1 MEDAEIIKVDYQA
14 ATINI
19 PQKQKFEQYV
29 NDLVLKYKSF
39 VVDGNNL
46 TAARSTRA
54 EINKIL
60 NEIDTQR
67 KDVKRAYNEPLKTF
81 EAWVKQTTSALSEVK
96 NTIDEAIRNQEFAEQ
111 SQRVEVV
118 RNLIHE
124 AVTGTN
130 IDERIFN
137 ESIEDWAKNA
147 NFNKNFKPKKV
158 LVESIQFEVD
168 KELER
173 QADRERNISAI
184 AKFAFENN
192 IPEGAY
198 IRMLDNGE
206 SVADI
211 LNIMQADVR
220 KEQERKAYI
229 AKQAAETSL
238 ATETVE
244 DLPQTPKTSAELR
257 ETVTSDISDV
267 VVGGSVT
274 YRAKIELDFQSVE
287 EKDRWKQVMAE
298 NGFGKY
304 ELLSWD
310 RITDKKD

>member
-67 KDVKRAYNEPLKTF
+67 KDVKRVYNEPLKTF
-81 EAWVKQTTSALSEVK
+81 EVWVKQSTSVLSDVK
-96 NTIDEAIRNQEFAEQ
+96 NDIDEAIKVQEQAEQ
-111 SQRVEVV
+111 IQRVKVV
-118 RNLIHE
+118 RDIIHE
-124 AVTGTN
+124 AATSAK
-130 IDERIFN
+130 IDERVFT

-147 NFNKNFKPKKV
+147 NFNKDFKPKKV

-173 QADRERNISAI
+173 QAERERNVSAI

-192 IPEGAY
+192 IPDGAY
-198 IRMLDNGE
+198 IRLLDNGE
-206 SVADI
+206 STADI
-211 LNIMQADVR
+211 LNVMQADIQR
-220 KEQERKAYI
+220 EQERRARLAAQK
-229 AKQAAETSL
+229 AETAQVAEKPQEVPQSP
-238 ATETVE
+238 ETFLKPSE
-244 DLPQTPKTSAELR
+244 G
-257 ETVTSDISDV
+257 VTNDILD
-267 VVGGSVT
+267 GSQNESVI
-274 YRAKIELDFQSVE
+274 YRAKIELDFESVE
-287 EKDRWKQVMAE
+287 EKDRWKQVMAN
-298 NGFGKY
+298 NGFSEY
-304 ELLSWD
+304 RLLSWD
-310 RITDKKD
+310 RITDKKE

>member
-60 NEIDTQR
+60 SEIDTQR

-81 EAWVKQTTSALSEVK
+81 EVWVKQSTSVLSDVK
-96 NTIDEAIRNQEFAEQ
+96 KAIDEAIKVQEQAEQ
-111 SQRVEVV
+111 IQRVQVV
-118 RNLIHE
+118 RNIIHE
-124 AVTGTN
+124 AATSAK
-130 IDERIFN
+130 IDERIFT

-147 NFNKNFKPKKV
+147 NFNKDFKPKKV

-173 QADRERNISAI
+173 QAERERNVSSI
-184 AKFAFENN
+184 AKFAFGSN
-192 IPEGAY
+192 IPDGAY

-206 SVADI
+206 SVSDI
-211 LNIMQADVR
+211 LNVMQADIQT
-220 KEQERKAYI
+220 EQERQARIAAQVAERPQTADKAQDI
-229 AKQAAETSL
+229 
-238 ATETVE
+238 
-244 DLPQTPKTSAELR
+244 PQTPEEPTEPL
-257 ETVTSDISDV
+257 EPVTSGILDAVRSEPEI
-267 VVGGSVT
+267 
-274 YRAKIELDFQSVE
+274 YRAKIELDFESVE
-287 EKDRWKQVMAE
+287 EKDRWKQVMAN
-298 NGFGKY
+298 NGFGEYK
-304 ELLSWD
+304 LLSWD
-310 RITDKKD
+310 RITGKRE

>member
-1 MEDAEIIKVDYQA
+1 MIKVDYQA

-29 NDLVLKYKSF
+29 NDLVLKYQGF

-54 EINKIL
+54 EINKVL

-81 EAWVKQTTSALSEVK
+81 EAWVKQATSSLSDVK
-96 NTIDEAIRNQEFAEQ
+96 NTIDEAIKAQEQAEQ
-111 SQRVEVV
+111 IQRVKVV

-124 AVTGTN
+124 AVADTQ
-130 IDERIFN
+130 IDERIFT
-137 ESIEDWAKNA
+137 ESVEDWAKNA
-147 NFNKNFKPKKV
+147 NFNKDFKPRKV

-173 QADRERNISAI
+173 QAERERNVSAI
-184 AKFAFENN
+184 AKFAFGNN
-192 IPEGAY
+192 IPDGAY

-211 LNIMQADVR
+211 LNVMQADIK
-220 KEQERKAYI
+220 KEQDRQAYI
-229 AKQAAETSL
+229 AKQAADAAQ
-238 ATETVE
+238 ATEIAEVE
-244 DLPQTPKTSAELR
+244 PKTPEKLIKPTEA
-257 ETVTSDISDV
+257 VTSDISDTV
-267 VVGGSVT
+267 ASDFVT
-274 YRAKIELDFQSVE
+274 YRAKIELDFESVE
-287 EKDRWKQVMAE
+287 AKDHWKQVMAN
-298 NGFGKY
+298 NGFSEYK
-304 ELLSWD
+304 LLSWD
-310 RITDKKD
+310 RITDKKE